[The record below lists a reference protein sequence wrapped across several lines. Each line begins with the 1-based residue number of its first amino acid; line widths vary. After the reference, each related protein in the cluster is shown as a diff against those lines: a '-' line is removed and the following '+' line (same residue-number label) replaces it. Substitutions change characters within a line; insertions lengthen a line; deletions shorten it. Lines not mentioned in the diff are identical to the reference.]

1 MWCVAELDE
10 EYIRRMEEILAVYE
24 KPLSEQEPVVCIDE
38 KPVVLHADLRPP
50 RPLRPGRELRR
61 DSEYERRGTANT
73 FCGVEPKAGRHFTK
87 ATADRSS
94 PEFADYLLEIAE
106 QYPAADTI
114 HLVMDNLSSHSRK
127 AVVERYGEKAGG
139 WLWDRFTVHYTPT
152 HGSWLNQAEIEISL
166 FSRQCL
172 GHRRIPSL
180 GELWQEVRAWNR
192 RMNRRRVTIDW
203 QFTRRKARTKFG
215 YKRNQIMRSET

>member
-10 EYIRRMEEILAVYE
+10 EYIRRMEDILAVYE
-24 KPLSEQEPVVCIDE
+24 KPLSEREPVVCIDE

-50 RPLRPGRELRR
+50 IPLRPGRELRR

-87 ATADRSS
+87 ATRDRSA
-94 PEFADYLLEIAE
+94 PQFADYLLEVAE
-106 QYPAADTI
+106 HYPAADTI

-127 AVVERYGEKAGG
+127 AVVEQYGEEAGG
-139 WLWDRFTVHYTPT
+139 WLWNRFTVHYTPT

-166 FSRQCL
+166 FRRQCL
-172 GHRRIPSL
+172 GQRRIPSL
-180 GELWQEVRAWNR
+180 RDLRREARAWNR
-192 RMNRRRVTIDW
+192 RMNREGVTINW
-203 QFTRRKARTKFG
+203 QFTRRKARAKFG
-215 YKRNQIMRSET
+215 YKNNIMRSQT